1 MVQKTVMIIDDSAM
15 MRLIVSNMLRND
27 TNFRVIGH
35 AENGKQA
42 LEKLDNVD
50 SQHPDLILLDLEMP
64 EMDGI
69 EFLSHARRK
78 TKAKIV
84 VLTSVA
90 PAGSLQAARATALGA
105 DAIVSKPSGA
115 VSYDLE
121 KVRGG
126 ELFSVMYRLLGMNMA
141 KTA

>member
-1 MVQKTVMIIDDSAM
+1 MIIDDSAM
-15 MRLIVSNMLRND
+15 MRLIVSNMLSND
-27 TNFRVIGH
+27 SNFRVIGH

-42 LEKLDNVD
+42 LEKLD
-50 SQHPDLILLDLEMP
+50 SCHFPQPDLILLDLEMP
-64 EMDGI
+64 EMGGI
-69 EFLSHARRK
+69 EFLTHARYK

-84 VLTSVA
+84 VLTSIA
-90 PAGSLQAARATALGA
+90 PAGSHQAAKAIALGA

-121 KVRGG
+121 KVRGS
-126 ELFSVMYRLLGMNMA
+126 ELFSIIYRLLGMNLA